1 MGVPGHMATP
11 SFTHRGKDQA
21 KRSPARNCA
30 SSRIVTQ
37 ARRHFFAYG
46 IRGVT
51 MDDLAGEL
59 GMSKKTL
66 YSHFPSKFALLEAVF
81 LDKFQSVEE
90 DLDRIIPGCASDFIS
105 TLQQLLACVQ
115 RHTEEVQAPFVRD
128 IRREAPEIFTLV
140 ETRRRTMLHHYFGK
154 LFGEGQKAGII
165 RQDIST
171 ELLIEILL
179 AAVQAI
185 MNPEKLAQL
194 GLSLTTGFSA
204 IIAVILDGAIT
215 ESGRSQL

>member
-1 MGVPGHMATP
+1 MATTP
-11 SFTHRGKDQA
+11 LSQHGKDEPKQ
-21 KRSPARNCA
+21 SPARN
-30 SSRIVTQ
+30 SVGRRIVTQ

-46 IRGVT
+46 FRGVT

-66 YSHFPSKFALLEAVF
+66 YSHFPSKTALLEAVF

-90 DLDRIIPGCASDFIS
+90 DLERIIPGCASDFIS
-105 TLQQLLACVQ
+105 TLHQLLACVQ
-115 RHTEEVQAPFVRD
+115 RHAEEVQPPFLRD
-128 IRREAPEIFTLV
+128 LRREAPELFTIV
-140 ETRRRTMLHHYFGK
+140 ETRRRAVLHHYFGK

-179 AAVQAI
+179 ASVQAI

-194 GLSLTTGFSA
+194 DLTLTAGFSA
-204 IIAVILDGAIT
+204 IIAVILDGVIT

>member
-1 MGVPGHMATP
+1 MATTP
-11 SFTHRGKDQA
+11 LTQHGKDEPKQ
-21 KRSPARNCA
+21 SPARN
-30 SSRIVTQ
+30 SVGRRIVTQ

-46 IRGVT
+46 FRGVT

-66 YSHFPSKFALLEAVF
+66 YSHFPSKTALLEAVF

-90 DLDRIIPGCASDFIS
+90 DLERIIPGCASDFIS
-105 TLQQLLACVQ
+105 TLHQLLACVQ
-115 RHTEEVQAPFVRD
+115 RHAEEVQPPFLRD
-128 IRREAPEIFTLV
+128 LRREAPELFTIV
-140 ETRRRTMLHHYFGK
+140 ETRRRAVLHHYFGK

-179 AAVQAI
+179 ASVQAI

-194 GLSLTTGFSA
+194 DLTLTAGFSA
-204 IIAVILDGAIT
+204 IIAVILDGVIT